1 MPHPDSY
8 PFYAAS
14 YSRETVESEVY
25 ETEQLL
31 ARLDEPWLEE
41 QIDAGCMT
49 LAMIRPNVGPEA
61 NMYDLPDQDA
71 ADMIETFVEGL
82 GVAAKFSVRFTLP
95 AVEQFY
101 DNARERMEHVL
112 PLDNH
117 YGSRWPEYCDFMISG
132 PVTVMLLHDPTGHAV
147 EKWRDQLGHWNI
159 DENRDSDTIRGRV
172 GVNRYN
178 NLVHGSD
185 APASVRQELDIIKG
199 LIRVKL

>member
-1 MPHPDSY
+1 MSHPDSY
-8 PFYAAS
+8 PFYGGS
-14 YSRETVESEVY
+14 FSREAIGSDAS

-31 ARLDEPWLEE
+31 ARLDEPWLQE

-49 LAMIRPNVGPEA
+49 LAMIRPHVGPEA
-61 NMYDLPDQDA
+61 NMYGLPDQDA

-112 PLDNH
+112 SVDSQ
-117 YGSRWPEYCDFMISG
+117 YSSRWPEYCDFMTSG
-132 PVTVMLLHDPTGHAV
+132 PVTVMLLHDPAGQAI

-159 DENRDSDTIRGRV
+159 DENRDSNTIRGMV
-172 GVNRYN
+172 GVSKYN

-185 APASVRQELDIIKG
+185 APASVRQELNIIKG
-199 LIRVKL
+199 LIKVK